1 MSPPP
6 AQRSPVGESELERLR
21 GQLERERR
29 ARREVEEIAE
39 KATRDLY
46 ERQSELELLHAVAVA
61 ANEAATVE
69 DALQEALDRVCEHT
83 GWPVGHV
90 YLLDSASGALKPS
103 SIWHLGEPRECFE
116 PFRHATESTILAR
129 GVGLPGRV
137 LESGSPAWVAD
148 LQGEPG
154 FPRARVAADT
164 GVRAGLAFPVSTQAG
179 VVAVLEF
186 FAREAAQPDR
196 GLLER
201 MARVGT
207 QLRQVVERKQG
218 EDELRR
224 LSRQN
229 ELLLD
234 AAGEG
239 IYGLDA
245 DGRATFVNPAAAR
258 MLGGRPADLVGRHAH
273 ELVHGASTRHAA
285 DECRTLRA
293 LREAE
298 VQRVENDVFVGADGE
313 SFPVAYIATPL
324 LEGAE
329 VVGAVVTFNDVSERK
344 RVEGQLQ
351 YLADHDALTG
361 LYNRRRFEE
370 EVLAHVDQAARYG
383 TSGAILT
390 LDLDDFKYV
399 NDTFGHAAGDAVV
412 RGVADLLRGNL
423 RTSDLIARLGGDEF
437 AVLLRQVDLAG
448 ARVVAEDLRERVRR
462 FPLGTGG
469 APLRVTTSI
478 GLTAVGDRQV
488 TGQELLVEADV
499 ALYEAKEG
507 GRDAVGVYAP
517 GEGRRGGLQVSL
529 PWVERIRGALE
540 QGRFVLYEQP
550 IVDLHTGRISQHELL
565 LRMREED
572 GTILAPEVFLPI
584 AERFG
589 LIGAIDR
596 WVIGEAIRLCGEP
609 RAIDLPFE
617 INLSG
622 RSLGDPELLEYIERQ
637 ILAGAVDPASLV
649 FEITETAAIAN
660 MDEAQRFAYRL
671 AGLGC
676 RFALDDFGAG
686 FGSFSYLKYLPLDML
701 KIDGDFIAHL
711 PESPI
716 DQRMVRAMVEVARGL
731 GLQTI
736 AEFVG
741 NADTVRL
748 LRDYGV
754 DYGQGFHL
762 GRPRPVSELMATSS
776 RIASEV

>member
-164 GVRAGLAFPVSTQAG
+164 GVRAGFAFPVSTQAG

-550 IVDLHTGRISQHELL
+550 IVDLQTGRISQHELL

>member
-6 AQRSPVGESELERLR
+6 AQRSSVGQSELERLR
-21 GQLERERR
+21 GRLERERR

-90 YLLDSASGALKPS
+90 YLLDNASGALKPS
-103 SIWHLGEPRECFE
+103 GIWHLGEPRECFE

-164 GVRAGLAFPVSTQAG
+164 GVRAGFAFPVSTQAG

-207 QLRQVVERKQG
+207 QLRRVVERKQG

-239 IYGLDA
+239 IYGLGA

-258 MLGGRPADLVGRHAH
+258 MLGGRPADIVGRHVH

-285 DECRTLRA
+285 DECRALRA

-572 GTILAPEVFLPI
+572 GTIVAPGVFLPI

-686 FGSFSYLKYLPLDML
+686 FGSFSYLKYLPLDMI